1 MAIYDCFQYFNEE
14 HIADLRFNILNK
26 FVDYFV
32 IVEST
37 VNHQGQ
43 PKKLQFDINNYKKFK
58 KKIKYIVVDD
68 TPENIK
74 KPHEG
79 GSL

>member
-14 HIADLRFNILNK
+14 HIADLRFNILNE

-37 VNHQGQ
+37 VNHQGE
-43 PKKLQFDINNYKKFK
+43 IS
-58 KKIKYIVVDD
+58 KI
-68 TPENIK
+68 
-74 KPHEG
+74 
-79 GSL
+79 